1 MVAPAGKLQGSL
13 VAIVTPMRENG
24 PLDLDALR
32 ALIDWHIAEGTDGI
46 VVVGTTGESPTVDFE
61 EHRQVIDFAVKH
73 AAKRIPIIAGTG
85 GNSTVEAIELT
96 ESAKKNGATACLSV
110 VPYYNKPPQEG
121 LYEHFRTVAQA
132 TALPVIVY
140 NIPGRTAV
148 RISNETLLRLAEI
161 ENVVGVK
168 DATADLVAASEL
180 AAAAPGFEVISGED
194 ALTFPLV
201 CLGATG
207 VISVTSH
214 VAGDRMR
221 RMIDLAREGD
231 LSGARAIHQELLPL
245 YSILFMTTSPIPV
258 KAAMG
263 LLGQPAGPPR
273 LPLVPATEDQ
283 LGRLKAA
290 LQEAG
295 TL

>member
-1 MVAPAGKLQGSL
+1 MAGRFGAVLT
-13 VAIVTPMRENG
+13 AMVTPFREDLS
-24 PLDLDALR
+24 LDV
-32 ALIDWHIAEGTDGI
+32 DGAQELTRWLLEHGSDGL
-46 VVVGTTGESPTVDFE
+46 VVAGTTGEGATLSDEEKSRLWRATVE
-61 EHRQVIDFAVKH
+61 
-73 AAKRIPIIAGTG
+73 AAGGRAPVVAGTG
-85 GNSTVEAIELT
+85 TYDTAHSVHLTQEAEKAGCDAAL
-96 ESAKKNGATACLSV
+96 V
-110 VPYYNKPPQEG
+110 VAPYYNKPPQEG

-283 LGRLKAA
+283 RGRLKAA